1 MLLLVLVK
9 CLVSFFFIHNLNCI
23 KYSLNLLGGA
33 ISQAKGAFS
42 NWWSNLLVSPEPVQ
56 KGVEA
61 VQEIDTED
69 DSLANKTN
77 SKCDLNN
84 ETTLTDI
91 ENNDEGEKFKN
102 IHTNDKYKIGS
113 VNTV

>member
-1 MLLLVLVK
+1 M
-9 CLVSFFFIHNLNCI
+9 
-23 KYSLNLLGGA
+23 LGGA

-42 NWWSNLLVSPEPVQ
+42 NWWSHLLVSPEPIQ

-61 VQEIDTED
+61 VQENNSED
-69 DSLANKTN
+69 DSHANKTVN
-77 SKCDLNN
+77 KCDLND
-84 ETTLTDI
+84 ETILTDI
-91 ENNDEGEKFKN
+91 ENNDEEEKIKN